1 MWQNEPLISVRQKTV
16 MIQDGISALPG
27 DLKFPDVKGTRELS
41 GKLEVQNRIP
51 RTKLAE
57 NTKAK

>member
-1 MWQNEPLISVRQKTV
+1 